1 MNIMIILWLNFI
13 LLIVSFFLIFFV
25 KKINSKLIIYDKPD
39 NNRKIHSIPVPL
51 FGGIIFF
58 IFLIINTILSYEYLT
73 SSLKLITIL
82 IFLYSIFFTIGFI
95 DDRTSLSPSKKTFA
109 LLIFLTLLIPLH
121 EDLIIRN
128 LIFKDLEFYIPLNQA
143 NIFFTIFCLYFFYN
157 IINFSDG
164 ANGITISLS
173 IYWLL
178 IFIFFGS
185 INKIFIYS
193 LIAPLILILIFNLKN
208 KIFLG
213 NSGSSLLSI
222 TLGILFIINYNI
234 DNSIKC
240 DEIFLLMFIPAI
252 DTIRVTIDRTLS
264 GKSPFQ
270 PDQKHLHHLLLKM
283 IDKNFVFFPY
293 IIISILPFL
302 LSIYVNTVLILF
314 IFSLV
319 YLISVSFLKRI

>member
-1 MNIMIILWLNFI
+1 MNIMIILWLNFT

-178 IFIFFGS
+178 VFIFFGS

-270 PDQKHLHHLLLKM
+270 PDQKHLHH
-283 IDKNFVFFPY
+283 
-293 IIISILPFL
+293 ILWPKLQSLGNQCSHKFHQCQGK
-302 LSIYVNTVLILF
+302 ILHTQSHKQ
-314 IFSLV
+314 SLV
-319 YLISVSFLKRI
+319 YHKRV

>member
-128 LIFKDLEFYIPLNQA
+128 LIFKDLEFNIPLNQA

-178 IFIFFGS
+178 VFIFFGS

>member
-1 MNIMIILWLNFI
+1 MIILWLNFI

-25 KKINSKLIIYDKPD
+25 KKINSKLIIYDEPD

-51 FGGIIFF
+51 FGGIIFL
-58 IFLIINTILSYEYLT
+58 IFLITNTILSYEYLT

-82 IFLYSIFFTIGFI
+82 IFLYSIFFIIGFI

-178 IFIFFGS
+178 VFIFFGS

-252 DTIRVTIDRTLS
+252 DTIRVTIDRTLD

-270 PDQKHLHHLLLKM
+270 PDQKHLHHLLLKI

-314 IFSLV
+314 LFSLV

>member
-157 IINFSDG
+157 IVNFSDG

-178 IFIFFGS
+178 VFIFFGS

>member
-1 MNIMIILWLNFI
+1 M
-13 LLIVSFFLIFFV
+13 
-25 KKINSKLIIYDKPD
+25 
-39 NNRKIHSIPVPL
+39 
-51 FGGIIFF
+51 
-58 IFLIINTILSYEYLT
+58 
-73 SSLKLITIL
+73 
-82 IFLYSIFFTIGFI
+82 
-95 DDRTSLSPSKKTFA
+95 
-109 LLIFLTLLIPLH
+109 
-121 EDLIIRN
+121 
-128 LIFKDLEFYIPLNQA
+128 IFKDLEFYIPLNQA

-178 IFIFFGS
+178 VFIFFGS

-252 DTIRVTIDRTLS
+252 DTIRVTIDRTLD

-270 PDQKHLHHLLLKM
+270 PDQKHLHHLLLKI

-314 IFSLV
+314 LFSLV

>member
-1 MNIMIILWLNFI
+1 MNIMIILWLNFT

-178 IFIFFGS
+178 VFIFFGS

>member
-1 MNIMIILWLNFI
+1 MIILWLNFI

-128 LIFKDLEFYIPLNQA
+128 LIFKDLEFYIPLIQA

-178 IFIFFGS
+178 VFIFFGS